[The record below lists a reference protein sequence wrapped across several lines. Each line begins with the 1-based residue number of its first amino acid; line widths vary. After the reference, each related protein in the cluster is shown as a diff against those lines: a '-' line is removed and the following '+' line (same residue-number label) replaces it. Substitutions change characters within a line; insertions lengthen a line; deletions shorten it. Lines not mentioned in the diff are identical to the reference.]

1 MEIELQFEKLNGSD
15 IITLVM
21 QNIELNFV
29 IFSIYFG
36 QQVQKAIQNAS
47 NNPKLKNI
55 LMRLED
61 CPNIPRKQAKFEVI
75 LSIHLCLFYRVSLNT
90 PTVGR
95 TMLVACSNNISR
107 VALM

>member
-1 MEIELQFEKLNGSD
+1 MEIELPFEKLNESD

-21 QNIELNFV
+21 QNIELNFI

-75 LSIHLCLFYRVSLNT
+75 LSIQLCLFYRISLNT
-90 PTVGR
+90 STVER
-95 TMLVACSNNISR
+95 TMLGPCSNNISL